1 VESVRA
7 ACRLALAAACLAAPA
22 AARADTMPLRDY
34 VRHTWQTADG
44 LPQNSVRA
52 ITQTRDGYLW
62 FGTQEGL
69 VRFDGVRFTV
79 FDRQTT
85 PRFPHN
91 HVSAIAEGRDG
102 ALWIALNGGGV
113 GRLKDGHLRVWT
125 TADGLSSNAVV
136 SLVEGPDGAIWAGTY
151 GAGLNRLHD
160 GAIRVFRRA
169 DGLPNEFCSALAV
182 APDGALWIATNAGVT
197 RFAAGRFTSY
207 TTRDGL
213 ADDTVLSVAA
223 AADGAMWF
231 GTVRG
236 LSRLLHG
243 EWRTYTRRDGLPGD
257 EVYSVSVG
265 RDGTLWAGTRTGG
278 LARLQNDRVDT
289 YTPADGLPDAF
300 VESVH
305 EDREGNVWVGTSA
318 GGLSRLRPTPFS
330 TRSTRHGLPH
340 NNVRCVYES
349 RDGSL
354 WVGTNGFGLVRL
366 TRSGARIWTRREG
379 LPHDA
384 VTAITETRDGSLWV
398 GTRAGLARLRGGRF
412 TRFTIADGLPQG
424 DVRAFL
430 EDRDGTLWVGT
441 IGGVCRMAGARCVRV
456 PALDG
461 VVRALLQSR
470 DGAIWAAGYDT
481 LRRYAGGAVTSWGR
495 TEGFANNIIF
505 NLTEDANGTIWIGTI
520 GQGLVRYDGRRFTR
534 FTTREGLFDDAV
546 FRVLDD
552 GRGHL
557 WMTCNRGLWR
567 VSVHELDEVA
577 RGRRARVEPVVY
589 AESDGLPSSEFNGG
603 SFPSGIV
610 ARDGS
615 LWFPSIGGLVRV
627 DPARIGRNPLPPPV
641 AIERVVVDR
650 EVHAPADAIVAP
662 PGRGELEVHYTA
674 LSFAAPARVRFRY
687 RLEGFDRDWVEAGD
701 RRAAFYTNLPPGTYR
716 FRVIAANNDGVWN
729 TTGAAL
735 PVTLRPHVYQTAWFR
750 ALVVVGA
757 GLVIMGGVR
766 LRIRHLRAREQRLAR
781 LVDERTRELQ
791 QAREAALEAS
801 RLKSEF
807 LANVSHEIRTP
818 MNGVIGMTELALAT
832 PLSPEQRGYLETV
845 RSSAEALLHVIND
858 ILDFSKI
865 EAGRLEIAPVPL
877 DLPGLVADLLALFQP
892 RAADR
897 GIALTT
903 EIAPDVPARVVAD
916 PVRLRQVLVNLVG
929 NALKF
934 TEAGEVAVRIDQA
947 GGDEAPDT
955 CLLRVAVSDTGIG
968 IAPEHQAHIF
978 EAFRQADGSTTRRF
992 GGTGLGLAISQRL
1005 VELMGGTLAVA
1016 STPGRGST
1024 FTFTVRVGTAAAAGV
1039 EAPTQP
1045 CREGRTRALRVLLA
1059 EDNVINQK
1067 VASRILEKAGHHV
1080 TLVSTGREAVEAV
1093 AREDFDIVLM
1103 DVQMPEMNGLE
1114 AAQAIRERERGTGR
1128 RMPILALTAHAM
1140 RGDREKC
1147 LAAGMDGYLSKPVRP
1162 AELYAALEAL
1172 GSPPEEAA

>member
-1 VESVRA
+1 V
-7 ACRLALAAACLAAPA
+7 AAAVCLAAPA

-34 VRHTWQTADG
+34 VRQTWQTADG

-52 ITQTRDGYLW
+52 ITQARDGYLW

-79 FDRQTT
+79 FDRHTMPGFT
-85 PRFPHN
+85 HN
-91 HVSAIAEGRDG
+91 HVSAITEGRDG

-113 GRLKDGHLRVWT
+113 GRLKDGDLRIWS

-151 GAGLNRLHD
+151 GAGLNRVHD

-169 DGLPNEFCSALAV
+169 DGLPNEFCSALAF

-197 RFAAGRFTSY
+197 RFANGRFTSY
-207 TTRDGL
+207 TSRDGL

-223 AADGAMWF
+223 APDGAMWF

-257 EVYSVSVG
+257 EVYSVRVG

-278 LARLQNDRVDT
+278 VARIRNDRIDT

-300 VESVH
+300 VESVL

-330 TRSTRHGLPH
+330 TRSTRHGLPQ
-340 NNVRCVYES
+340 NNVRSVYES

-366 TRSGARIWTRREG
+366 SPAGVRRWTRREG

-398 GTRAGLARLRGGRF
+398 GTRAGLARLRGGRL
-412 TRFTIADGLPQG
+412 TRVLTTADGLPQG
-424 DVRAFL
+424 DVRALL

-441 IGGVCRMAGARCVRV
+441 IGGVCRMAGERCVRV

-495 TEGFANNIIF
+495 TEGFADNIIF
-505 NLTEDANGTIWIGTI
+505 NLTEDASGTIWIGTI

-552 GRGHL
+552 GRGYL

-567 VSVHELDEVA
+567 VSIRELDEVA

-589 AESDGLPSSEFNGG
+589 TEADGLPSSEFNGG

-615 LWFPSIGGLVRV
+615 MWFPSIGGLVRV
-627 DPARIGRNPLPPPV
+627 DPDRIRPNPVPPPV

-650 EVHAPADAIVAP
+650 RAYAPAGAIVAP
-662 PGRGELEVHYTA
+662 PGRGEVEVHYTA

-701 RRAAFYTNLPPGTYR
+701 RRTAFYTNLPPGTYR
-716 FRVIAANNDGVWN
+716 FSVMAANNDGVWN
-729 TTGAAL
+729 TTGATL
-735 PVTLRPHVYQTAWFR
+735 PVTLRPHAYQTAWFR
-750 ALVVVGA
+750 ALMTIAA
-757 GLVIMGGVR
+757 GLVLIGGVR
-766 LRIRHLRAREQRLAR
+766 LRIRQLQARERRLAR
-781 LVDERTRELQ
+781 LVDERTRELR

-832 PLSPEQRGYLETV
+832 PLTSEQRGYLETV

-865 EAGRLEIAPVPL
+865 EAGRLELSPVPV
-877 DLPGLVADLLALFQP
+877 DLRRLVSELLALFQR
-892 RAADR
+892 RAAEQ
-897 GIALTT
+897 GVALAS
-903 EIAPDVPARVVAD
+903 EIAPDVPAHVVVD

-929 NALKF
+929 NGLKF
-934 TEAGEVAVRIDQA
+934 TEAGEVAVRIERA
-947 GGDEAPDT
+947 AEGDAPDT
-955 CLLRVAVSDTGIG
+955 CLLRIAVSDTGIG

-992 GGTGLGLAISQRL
+992 GGTGLGLAISKRL
-1005 VELMGGTLAVA
+1005 VELMGGTLTVA
-1016 STPGRGST
+1016 SAPGRGST
-1024 FTFTVRVGTAAAAGV
+1024 FTFTVRVGTAAAQDV
-1039 EAPTQP
+1039 EAPAQSCP
-1045 CREGRTRALRVLLA
+1045 RRPARALRVLLA
-1059 EDNVINQK
+1059 EDNVVNQK
-1067 VASRILEKAGHHV
+1067 VARRILEKAGHEV
-1080 TLVSTGREAVEAV
+1080 TVVSTGREAVDAV
-1093 AREDFDIVLM
+1093 ARETFDVVLM

-1114 AAQAIRERERGTGR
+1114 AAEAIRARERAGGR
-1128 RMPILALTAHAM
+1128 RVPILALTAHAM

-1162 AELYAALEAL
+1162 ADLYAALENL
-1172 GSPPEEAA
+1172 DPSPEEAA